1 MKTYYPIQKLVNK
14 LSITICSVIHSI
26 SSVLNGIVVLKPFS
40 FNTQPNKT
48 IYSPKTKWLLQK
60 FLFWEPLL
68 ETPRAVN
75 MVFLPRKKKKKHPL
89 VFSRKMKHLWCL
101 AIQVL
106 QPLWREKYPET
117 RHWNALPCRLSHAG
131 IKDLANN
138 CERIF
143 TDAGT
148 VQLHLSQRRELPPL
162 WEIYKIKWRKQNNC
176 LYSFLVYGYTL
187 AFQETHPCAWFNSRG
202 KEKNKGS
209 LRIIWKSDIHSLL
222 A

>member
-75 MVFLPRKKKKKHPL
+75 MVFLPRKKKKTT
-89 VFSRKMKHLWCL
+89 LWYSLERWSTCGAWQSKFCSL
-101 AIQVL
+101 CEGRSIQ
-106 QPLWREKYPET
+106 

-148 VQLHLSQRRELPPL
+148 VPLHLSQRRELPPL

>member
-75 MVFLPRKKKKKHPL
+75 MVFLPRKKKKNHPL

-106 QPLWREKYPET
+106 QSLWREKYPET
-117 RHWNALPCRLSHAG
+117 LECFTMQVVPCWHQRLG
-131 IKDLANN
+131 Q
-138 CERIF
+138 
-143 TDAGT
+143 
-148 VQLHLSQRRELPPL
+148 QLWKNLYWCWDCSTSSQPKT
-162 WEIYKIKWRKQNNC
+162 WIA
-176 LYSFLVYGYTL
+176 T
-187 AFQETHPCAWFNSRG
+187 
-202 KEKNKGS
+202 S
-209 LRIIWKSDIHSLL
+209 LRDL
-222 A
+222 